1 MSTYTSEAVV
11 NVPIVLS
18 SALVC
23 LQSAIKRR
31 NPIGSLRKPQLLRVA
46 ILPVLKSFRMSDQ
59 QLNLRELKEQVKAL
73 GYTKIQ
79 RQKKSAPIVDLT
91 AWNGVSAEAAGGAFT
106 YVAVWYRLDGDQVT
120 VNKSGEPDIYYVFS

>member
-1 MSTYTSEAVV
+1 
-11 NVPIVLS
+11 
-18 SALVC
+18 
-23 LQSAIKRR
+23 
-31 NPIGSLRKPQLLRVA
+31 VA

-59 QLNLRELKEQVKAL
+59 QLNLRELKEQAKAL

-79 RQKKSAPIVDLT
+79 RQKKGAPIVDLT

-120 VNKSGEPDIYYVFS
+120 VNKSGESDIYYVLS

>member
-1 MSTYTSEAVV
+1 MYE
-11 NVPIVLS
+11 S
-18 SALVC
+18 SFLRRWFAHHAC
-23 LQSAIKRR
+23 KSAIKRR
-31 NPIGSLRKPQLLRVA
+31 NPIGSLRKPQSLRVA

-59 QLNLRELKEQVKAL
+59 QLNLRELKEQAKAV

-79 RQKKSAPIVDLT
+79 RQKKGAPIVDLT

-120 VNKSGEPDIYYVFS
+120 VNKSGEPDIYYLLS